1 MGMFTLLGS
10 PKKKAM
16 IVEPAEGS
24 SFKDL
29 GVELLFKTTAE
40 HSAGNLSVF
49 HYKAPP
55 LFVGPP
61 AHYHKKMHE
70 GFYCLEGT
78 VGIETDGQ
86 TAELRAGAYAFVP
99 PMVTHRFWN
108 PTSLPV
114 KFLSIATP
122 GGLEHYFRE
131 LQERLNESAVW
142 PPKDMLE
149 LVELGE
155 RYDTF
160 FGPLAD
166 G

>member
-86 TAELRAGAYAFVP
+86 TAELRAGAYAF
-99 PMVTHRFWN
+99 R
-108 PTSLPV
+108 
-114 KFLSIATP
+114 ATDGDAP
-122 GGLEHYFRE
+122 ILESDVAAGKVFVDRDAGRTGA
-131 LQERLNESAVW
+131 LFSRVAGKVERVSGVATEGYA
-142 PPKDMLE
+142 
-149 LVELGE
+149 
-155 RYDTF
+155 
-160 FGPLAD
+160 
-166 G
+166 